1 VKAYLMGQGISSTRL
16 AAFGKGESSPVDNS
30 STSGR
35 RQNRRVEVIIG
46 NLFVSSR

>member
-1 VKAYLMGQGISSTRL
+1 MGQGISSTRL
-16 AAFGKGESSPVDNS
+16 AAFGKGESSPVGDNS